1 MEEKKKFNWK
11 KLGNILLTMGV
22 IAIWVYS
29 YILICNNTFTG
40 GKLLAL
46 AAASFAWFIYSI
58 CYSLDPYFTRIEKL
72 EEDKLELQAKMEQM
86 KSDLKK
92 KSTKTKKND

>member
-1 MEEKKKFNWK
+1 MEENKKFNWK
-11 KLGNILLTMGV
+11 KLGNVLSVICI

-29 YILICNNTFTG
+29 YISLCNATFTG
-40 GKLLAL
+40 GKLLVL
-46 AAASFAWFIYSI
+46 AAVSFVWFIYCNS
-58 CYSLDPYFTRIEKL
+58 CSLDSYLARIEKL

>member
-1 MEEKKKFNWK
+1 MEEKKKFNWRK
-11 KLGNILLTMGV
+11 FTNIVWMILI

-29 YILICNNTFTG
+29 YILLCNAAFTG

-46 AAASFAWFIYSI
+46 AVVSFAWFIYYIS
-58 CYSLDPYFTRIEKL
+58 CSLDPYLTKIESL

>member
-1 MEEKKKFNWK
+1 M
-11 KLGNILLTMGV
+11 IV
-22 IAIWVYS
+22 IIAIWVYS
-29 YILICNNTFTG
+29 YISICNSTFTG

-46 AAASFAWFIYSI
+46 AAASFAWFVYYNR
-58 CYSLDPYFTRIEKL
+58 YSLDPYLTRIENL
-72 EEDKLELQAKMEQM
+72 EEDKLELQAKMEQL